1 MTKVVALYVFVV
13 LILFSCRQEKPKPPS
28 YTIVLSQTL
37 KDYAYFR
44 PGTYWIYED
53 SASHA
58 LDSVYV
64 LNASYG
70 TNVVTEQQNLGYT
83 GSFGFYKEQFAGSL
97 QSSIENEW
105 VDMSTSMHAPGAVLF
120 HDKAIGGKYT
130 GQNFLMTDVFT
141 DGYTTYSN
149 TEPNGSLTFVQ
160 GFDTLRVL
168 NNTFHKVAL
177 MYDKKNLLE
186 GNNRTNTYI
195 AKNMGV
201 VRREL
206 LDSNK
211 VWNLKRY
218 NIVQ

>member
-1 MTKVVALYVFVV
+1 MNKIFAFSAFLTL
-13 LILFSCRQEKPKPPS
+13 LLFSCRKEKPKPPN
-28 YTIVLSQTL
+28 YTIPLSQTL
-37 KDYAYFR
+37 KDFAYFR

-53 SASHA
+53 SASHK

-64 LNASYG
+64 LSASYG
-70 TNVVTEQQNLGYT
+70 TNEVTEQQNLGYT
-83 GSFGFYKEQFAGSL
+83 GSFGYYKEQFAGSL
-97 QSSIENEW
+97 QPSSENEW

-120 HDKAIGGKYT
+120 HDKTIAGKYA

-168 NNTFHKVAL
+168 GSIFHKVAL
-177 MYDKKNLLE
+177 MYDRKNILE
-186 GNNRTNTYI
+186 GNNRTNVYV

-201 VRREL
+201 IRKEL